1 MSVITGEQIMLVGS
15 DDGDDGRPN
24 MELPMSLDDKQNL
37 TNKKKRKV
45 VVWMLSRMM
54 CSPSFQPTV
63 LSSPSWKYRI

>member
-37 TNKKKRKV
+37 TAKKKTKSCC
-45 VVWMLSRMM
+45 LDA
-54 CSPSFQPTV
+54 FQDDVFPIFSTNCFIITI
-63 LSSPSWKYRI
+63 LEI